1 VESLQS
7 AHSVVM
13 GEVALSA
20 QHYVV
25 PQTYVAIHD
34 THSGQHS
41 GTNLAYTA
49 GGNSVESETFACK

>member
-1 VESLQS
+1 
-7 AHSVVM
+7 M